1 MGVGVADS
9 IKTRIVKRV
18 LEICQPLVT
27 DGKVRLVVRKSSLFL
42 LEPIK
47 PAIHLVVGDESDVVE
62 DERGYTA
69 RFPLM
74 VKIILDDARDPY
86 GASDFIVPFVQGNM
100 EADEQLD
107 GLASKIT
114 YDGELPFTEEA
125 LKPDGGTV
133 LMYLVEYRRM
143 RGDATVSY

>member
-1 MGVGVADS
+1 MADS
-9 IKTRIVKRV
+9 IKTRIIKRV
-18 LEICQPLVT
+18 LEICAPLVS
-27 DGKVRLVVRKSSLFL
+27 DGKVRKVERTSSLFL
-42 LEPIK
+42 LETIK
-47 PAIHLVVGDESDVVE
+47 PSIHLVVGDESGVVE

-69 RFPLM
+69 NFPLM

-86 GASDFIVPFVQGNM
+86 GASDFLVPFVQGKL
-100 EADEQLD
+100 ESDEQLA

-143 RGDATVSY
+143 RGATVSY